1 MSGTSKPHGANNSRS
16 TESDIDETITVIV
29 VALTKGLGVLLWWS
43 VLFPMISLPILA
55 SVWVGFR
62 YGPVFGL
69 RPRGGVRPGLGGL
82 VATLARIVPAVGDR
96 SGCGPGG
103 GPGGSTG
110 TAGPRS
116 APCTG

>member
-1 MSGTSKPHGANNSRS
+1 MSAASKPHGANNSHS
-16 TESDIDETITVIV
+16 TESDWDETITLIV
-29 VALTKGLGVLLWWS
+29 MALAKGLAVLAWWS
-43 VLFPMISLPILA
+43 VLFPMISIPTIA

-69 RPRGGVRPGLGGL
+69 ILAAMSGL
-82 VATLARIVPAVGDR
+82 ALAAWSQLSPVTFHDWLTAR
-96 SGCGPGG
+96 CGPGG
-103 GPGGSTG
+103 GAGRSIG